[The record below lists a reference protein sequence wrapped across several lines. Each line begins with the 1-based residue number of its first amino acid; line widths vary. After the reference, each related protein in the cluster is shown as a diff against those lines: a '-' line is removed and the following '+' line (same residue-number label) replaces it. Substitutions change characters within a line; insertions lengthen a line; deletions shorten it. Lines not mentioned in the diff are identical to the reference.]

1 MKHPS
6 ARHSESSSFT
16 LIELLIVIAI
26 IAILAAMLLPAL
38 NKARERAKTTTCL
51 NQLKQAGSA
60 CILYANDYQ
69 SVFLSRGRNASGSG
83 ALPYSKY
90 LIELKYLPSHKVTE
104 NGETLSISEVLYCP
118 SVSQRIAPSES
129 GGQLLWR
136 VYGIPQYNYNC
147 PAELGTFV
155 KKVNNWIF
163 YVLPRMR
170 KPSGTILMTDSGSDN
185 TKGDRAGL
193 PWADIH
199 LRYSQPNGL
208 CMYLRHNN
216 QANAVFFDG
225 HASADNAAGYR
236 LNPSITAGVQH
247 FIGADNVYFKLD

>member
-1 MKHPS
+1 MKHSS
-6 ARHSESSSFT
+6 ARHSESRSFT

-69 SVFLSRGRNASGSG
+69 SVFLARGRNASGSG

-90 LIELKYLPSHKVTE
+90 LIQLKYLPSHKVTVK
-104 NGETLSISEVLYCP
+104 GETVSISEVLYCP
-118 SVSQRIAPSES
+118 TVSQRVTPSEG

-147 PAELGTFV
+147 PAEQGNFV
-155 KKVNNWIF
+155 KQVNKWIF
-163 YVLPRMR
+163 YVLPRAK
-170 KPSGTILMTDSGSDN
+170 KPSGTILMTDSGGDT
-185 TKGDRAGL
+185 TKGEAAGL
-193 PWADIH
+193 QHADIH
-199 LRYSQPNGL
+199 LRYSTPGGL

-236 LNPSITAGVQH
+236 LTPSLSAGVQH